1 MTELSC
7 RGCRLCDELNIKNL
21 DDFLKIAND
30 GGKILRVRSCGRHT
44 VKEVLLHML
53 EKKLGS
59 YWMRILWTVMMEK
72 VIAEN
77 GDTYW
82 KG

>member
-30 GGKILRVRSCGRHT
+30 GGKILRVRNCGRHT
-44 VKEVLLHML
+44 VKEVFLHML
-53 EKKLGS
+53 EN
-59 YWMRILWTVMMEK
+59 
-72 VIAEN
+72 VI
-77 GDTYW
+77 
-82 KG
+82 